1 MKILKVDYPEQS
13 KEYDRLSKMQEK
25 AEQLWKDGL
34 LEYDDMKEIW
44 FNLDRQLTKILQDVS
59 DKEIKKI
66 QKENINMILI
76 SIIITIIFLAGL
88 ANYFK

>member
-13 KEYDRLSKMQEK
+13 KEYDRLTNMQEK
-25 AEQLWKDGL
+25 AEQMWKDGV

-76 SIIITIIFLAGL
+76 SVIITMIFLAGL